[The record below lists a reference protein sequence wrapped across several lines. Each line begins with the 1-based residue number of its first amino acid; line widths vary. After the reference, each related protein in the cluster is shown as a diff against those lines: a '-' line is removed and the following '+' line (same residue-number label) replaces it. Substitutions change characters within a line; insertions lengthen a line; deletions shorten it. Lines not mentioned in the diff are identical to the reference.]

1 MIRFTLQCQKGHRFE
16 GWFRNGDTYDRQAK
30 RGEVRCPDCG
40 TSKVKK
46 AIMAPAIGRSERSER
61 REQSERREKERAE
74 TPASAPA
81 KTDTPAQ
88 PATAA
93 PQAPA
98 SAEMHYAG
106 RLREALREMRQYI
119 EKTAEYVGPKFADE
133 ARKMHNGESEE
144 RSIYGEASD
153 EDAEALRDEGIEFG
167 RIPWAKYK
175 HDS

>member
-1 MIRFTLQCQKGHRFE
+1 MIRFALQCQKGHRFE

-40 TSKVKK
+40 SAKVKK
-46 AIMAPAIGRSERSER
+46 AIMSPAIGRGEGGAPRER
-61 REQSERREKERAE
+61 REEPAAAPAST
-74 TPASAPA
+74 TPAVPAP
-81 KTDTPAQ
+81 PAQ
-88 PATAA
+88 PAA

-98 SAEMHYAG
+98 TAEMHYAG
-106 RLREALREMRQYI
+106 RLREALREMRQFI
-119 EKTAEYVGPKFADE
+119 EKNAEYVGPKFADE
-133 ARKMHNGESEE
+133 ARKMHSGETEE

-153 EDAEALRDEGIEFG
+153 EEAEALRDEGIEFG

>member
-16 GWFRNGDTYDRQAK
+16 GWFRNGDTYERQAK

-46 AIMAPAIGRSERSER
+46 AIMAPAIGKSDRSER
-61 REQSERREKERAE
+61 RERAE
-74 TPASAPA
+74 VPATAPA
-81 KTDTPAQ
+81 KPEAPAQ
-88 PATAA
+88 PAAA
-93 PQAPA
+93 AQAPA
-98 SAEMHYAG
+98 TAEMHYAG
-106 RLREALREMRQYI
+106 RLREALREMRQFI
-119 EKTAEYVGPKFADE
+119 EKNAEYVGPKFADE
-133 ARKMHNGESEE
+133 ARKMHSGEAEE

-153 EDAEALRDEGIEFG
+153 EEAEALRDEGIEFG